1 MDSDFGTCGRSDDR
15 SVGYLSRVEMIEG
28 ENMRVKDS
36 AGKIGIVVEWSG
48 VPFNCL
54 VELCEFGYVWCVNVV
69 ELGLMVS
76 SKEFVVS
83 RFPSSLS
90 LCV

>member
-1 MDSDFGTCGRSDDR
+1 MDSDFGVFNGE
-15 SVGYLSRVEMIEG
+15 SVVCWSRVKIVEG
-28 ENMRVKDS
+28 ENVRVKDS
-36 AGKIGIVVEWSG
+36 TGKVWFVVERSG
-48 VPFNCL
+48 VPFNCF

-83 RFPSSLS
+83 CFPSSLS